1 MEEDVLSENDLK
13 AREVTLAKA
22 QYEAIDGVL
31 YHVEQDNTLQ
41 IVLPTVDRRKVFDEA
56 HNGVYGAHLREAKIH
71 GQLSKHYWWQCEV
84 CASHSTGLVTKPPLN
99 SIPVA
104 GLFDRIGV
112 SSAWEGYSITN
123 SWHHQC

>member
-22 QYEAIDGVL
+22 QYEVIDGVL

-56 HNGVYGAHLREAKIH
+56 HNGVMVLIYGKQRFMDSCLMVAMNAN
-71 GQLSKHYWWQCEV
+71 Y
-84 CASHSTGLVTKPPLN
+84 LV
-99 SIPVA
+99 S
-104 GLFDRIGV
+104 RM
-112 SSAWEGYSITN
+112 
-123 SWHHQC
+123 